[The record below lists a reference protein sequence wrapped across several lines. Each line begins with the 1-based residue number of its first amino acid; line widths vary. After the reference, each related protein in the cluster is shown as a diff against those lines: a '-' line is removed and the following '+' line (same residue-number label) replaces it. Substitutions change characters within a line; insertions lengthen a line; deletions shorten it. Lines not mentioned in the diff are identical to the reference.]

1 MPCCRVSMAEM
12 SFNYVMDK
20 IMKKSIALFCLFA
33 LCCCGVRAQKIEP
46 QVMEEVELMSSLAR
60 LAGYEEYNYD
70 IGGRY
75 TADIDSVLGEYRSH
89 QAVEMMKQ
97 FRHEVDLG
105 YDRVMSMAL
114 QIECR
119 GDSIIKLDTGKK
131 RLSPV
136 SEQET
141 PGFLAALNDFYRTS
155 RFNDFFNAH
164 ADVYALGLQVFN
176 DSVMAY
182 FDEDW
187 YTRFYGTPPVEQFR
201 IVIGFANGPCNYGPS
216 RKLADQPKEV
226 FAIMNYAVDK
236 NGRPIFYKKIAETVV
251 HEFCHSFT
259 KIKGDTEKA
268 LEKSG
273 KSIQEYTRFSMKR
286 QAYSSWKNILE
297 ESLVRAATICYLIDH
312 DEEEAAIR
320 GAIVEE
326 IDLNFFWMPELV
338 QTLRYYESHRR
349 KYPAFASFWP
359 EIVRFFDNYVAGR
372 EKQISKAMK

>member
-1 MPCCRVSMAEM
+1 MAEM
-12 SFNYVMDK
+12 RFNYVMDT
-20 IMKKSIALFCLFA
+20 IMKKSIALFCLLA
-33 LCCCGVRAQKIEP
+33 LCCFGVQAQQIEP
-46 QVMEEVELMSSLAR
+46 QVKEEVELMASLAR

-97 FRHEVDLG
+97 FRNKYGLA

-201 IVIGFANGPCNYGPS
+201 IVIGFANGPQNYGVS

-226 FAIMNYAVDK
+226 FAIMNYMVNK
-236 NGRPIFYKKIAETVV
+236 SGQPLFNKKSAELLV

-273 KSIQEYTRFSMKR
+273 KALREYTRSSMKR
-286 QAYSSWKNILE
+286 QAYGQWKIILE

-312 DEEEAAIR
+312 GYDEKAVR

-326 IDLNFFWMPELV
+326 MDLNFSWMPELV

-349 KYPAFASFWP
+349 KYPTFTSFWP
-359 EIVRFFDNYVAGR
+359 EIVRFFDNYVADR